1 MEKSVHEMLESSE
14 FRAMVRKRWT
24 ISIVL
29 TLCLFVLYYG
39 YILLIAYD
47 KDFLKTKIGE
57 VTTLGIPMGVGV
69 IIGAWALTAI
79 YVLWANKVH
88 DVEVQGLKDRL
99 KK

>member
-14 FRAMVRKRWT
+14 FRGMVRKRWT